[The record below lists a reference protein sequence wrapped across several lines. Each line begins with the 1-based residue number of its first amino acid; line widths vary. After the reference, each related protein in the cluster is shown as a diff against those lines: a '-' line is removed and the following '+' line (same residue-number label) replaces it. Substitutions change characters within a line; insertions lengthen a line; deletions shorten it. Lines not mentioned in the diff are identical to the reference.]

1 MPFHYRLGK
10 MVNCS
15 ACSGIIHRDEP
26 VSAAFSQEGKRS
38 YYHKGC
44 EEKAEYL
51 SRWREEAAW
60 AFRPVRLSVTE
71 WEVCSPKKHLGVW
84 QSIFIARRDEDIWC
98 PNCGLKIARHEGL
111 TCSLCGAR
119 GIVVGVEATKMV
131 FTHRQP
137 LYKLLVHCTEKG
149 EDSTSYAMY
158 PLGVARDSV
167 KFFESYFGSK
177 YNLPKL
183 HLIAVP
189 EFAAGAMENWGAITF
204 REIVLLVDKD

>member
-51 SRWREEAAW
+51 SRWGEEAAW
-60 AFRPVRLSVTE
+60 AFRAVRLSVTE
-71 WEVCSPKKHLGVW
+71 WETCSPKKHLGVW

-98 PNCGLKIARHEGL
+98 PDCGLKIARHEGL
-111 TCSLCGAR
+111 TCSSCGAR

-131 FTHRQP
+131 FRHDRRPSRLPVIVPRKEGDRT
-137 LYKLLVHCTEKG
+137 
-149 EDSTSYAMY
+149 
-158 PLGVARDSV
+158 
-167 KFFESYFGSK
+167 GS
-177 YNLPKL
+177 L
-183 HLIAVP
+183 
-189 EFAAGAMENWGAITF
+189 F
-204 REIVLLVDKD
+204 

>member
-71 WEVCSPKKHLGVW
+71 WEVCSPRKHVGVW
-84 QSIFIARRDEDIWC
+84 QSIFIARRDEDVWC
-98 PNCGLKIARHEGL
+98 PDCGLKIARHETIACP
-111 TCSLCGAR
+111 TCGGRVIITNS
-119 GIVVGVEATKMV
+119 EATKMV
-131 FTHRQP
+131 FTHREA
-137 LYKLLVHCTEKG
+137 LYKLQVHCTERGDDSFVYAIISGYTPVTITSKKG
-149 EDSTSYAMY
+149 EAPEASSRQAMM
-158 PLGVARDSV
+158 L
-167 KFFESYFGSK
+167 K
-177 YNLPKL
+177 YEPKGDPKRGL
-183 HLIAVP
+183 TV
-189 EFAAGAMENWGAITF
+189 
-204 REIVLLVDKD
+204 

>member
-15 ACSGIIHRDEP
+15 ACSGIIHRNEP

-60 AFRPVRLSVTE
+60 AFRPVRLGVTE

-98 PNCGLKIARHEGL
+98 PDCGLKIARHEGL
-111 TCSLCGAR
+111 TCSSCGAR

-149 EDSTSYAMY
+149 EDSTSYAISSGFT
-158 PLGVARDSV
+158 PV
-167 KFFESYFGSK
+167 
-177 YNLPKL
+177 
-183 HLIAVP
+183 
-189 EFAAGAMENWGAITF
+189 AITS
-204 REIVLLVDKD
+204 RKKVETAESQAPAMMLEYEPKENLKKGLKV

>member
-1 MPFHYRLGK
+1 MPFHYRLEK

-15 ACSGIIHRDEP
+15 GCSGIIHRDEP

-38 YYHKGC
+38 YFHKGC

-60 AFRPVRLSVTE
+60 AFRPVRLSVAE

-98 PNCGLKIARHEGL
+98 PDCGLKIARHEGL
-111 TCSLCGAR
+111 TCSSCGAR
-119 GIVVGVEATKMV
+119 GIVVGVESTKMV

-149 EDSTSYAMY
+149 EDSTSYAISSGFT
-158 PLGVARDSV
+158 PV
-167 KFFESYFGSK
+167 
-177 YNLPKL
+177 
-183 HLIAVP
+183 
-189 EFAAGAMENWGAITF
+189 AITP
-204 REIVLLVDKD
+204 RKKVETAESQAPAMMLEYEPKENLKKGLKV

>member
-1 MPFHYRLGK
+1 MPFHDRFGK
-10 MVNCS
+10 MINCS

-38 YYHKGC
+38 YFHKGC

-60 AFRPVRLSVTE
+60 AFRPVRLSLTE
-71 WEVCSPKKHLGVW
+71 WEACSPKKHLGVW

-98 PNCGLKIARHEGL
+98 PDCGLKIARHEGL
-111 TCSLCGAR
+111 TCSSCGAR

-149 EDSTSYAMY
+149 EDSTSYAISSGFT
-158 PLGVARDSV
+158 PV
-167 KFFESYFGSK
+167 
-177 YNLPKL
+177 
-183 HLIAVP
+183 
-189 EFAAGAMENWGAITF
+189 AITS
-204 REIVLLVDKD
+204 RKKVETAESQAPAMMLEYEPKENLKKGLKV

>member
-15 ACSGIIHRDEP
+15 ACSGIIHRNEP

-71 WEVCSPKKHLGVW
+71 WEACSPKKHLGVW

-98 PNCGLKIARHEGL
+98 PDCGLKIARHEGL
-111 TCSLCGAR
+111 TCSSCGAR

-149 EDSTSYAMY
+149 EDSTSYAISSGFT
-158 PLGVARDSV
+158 PV
-167 KFFESYFGSK
+167 
-177 YNLPKL
+177 
-183 HLIAVP
+183 
-189 EFAAGAMENWGAITF
+189 AITS
-204 REIVLLVDKD
+204 RKKVETAESQAPAMMLEYEPKENLKKGLKV

>member
-60 AFRPVRLSVTE
+60 AFRAVRLSVTE
-71 WEVCSPKKHLGVW
+71 WEACSPKKHLGVW

-98 PNCGLKIARHEGL
+98 PDCGLKIARHEGL
-111 TCSLCGAR
+111 TCSSCGAR

-149 EDSTSYAMY
+149 EDSTSYAISSGFT
-158 PLGVARDSV
+158 PV
-167 KFFESYFGSK
+167 
-177 YNLPKL
+177 
-183 HLIAVP
+183 
-189 EFAAGAMENWGAITF
+189 AITS
-204 REIVLLVDKD
+204 RKKVETAESQAPAMMLEYEPKENLKKGLKV

>member
-15 ACSGIIHRDEP
+15 ACSGIIHRNEL

-71 WEVCSPKKHLGVW
+71 WEVCSSKKVETEESQAPAMMLEYEPKENLKK
-84 QSIFIARRDEDIWC
+84 
-98 PNCGLKIARHEGL
+98 GLK
-111 TCSLCGAR
+111 
-119 GIVVGVEATKMV
+119 V
-131 FTHRQP
+131 
-137 LYKLLVHCTEKG
+137 
-149 EDSTSYAMY
+149 
-158 PLGVARDSV
+158 
-167 KFFESYFGSK
+167 
-177 YNLPKL
+177 
-183 HLIAVP
+183 
-189 EFAAGAMENWGAITF
+189 
-204 REIVLLVDKD
+204 

>member
-1 MPFHYRLGK
+1 MPFHNRLGK

-15 ACSGIIHRDEP
+15 ACSGSIHRDEP

-38 YYHKGC
+38 YFHKGC

-60 AFRPVRLSVTE
+60 AFRAVRLSVTE
-71 WEVCSPKKHLGVW
+71 WEACSPKKHLGVW

-98 PNCGLKIARHEGL
+98 PDCGLKIARHEGL
-111 TCSLCGAR
+111 TCSSCGAR

-149 EDSTSYAMY
+149 EDSTSYAISSGFT
-158 PLGVARDSV
+158 PV
-167 KFFESYFGSK
+167 
-177 YNLPKL
+177 
-183 HLIAVP
+183 
-189 EFAAGAMENWGAITF
+189 AITS
-204 REIVLLVDKD
+204 RKKVETAESQAPAMMLEYEPKENLKKGLKV

>member
-1 MPFHYRLGK
+1 

-84 QSIFIARRDEDIWC
+84 ESIFIARRDEDVWC
-98 PNCGLKIARHEGL
+98 PDCGLKIARQERFACP
-111 TCSLCGAR
+111 TCGGRVIITNA
-119 GIVVGVEATKMV
+119 ETTKMV
-131 FTHRQP
+131 FTHREP
-137 LYKLLVHCTEKG
+137 LYKLQVHCTERGDDAFLYAIVSGYTPVTITSKKG
-149 EDSTSYAMY
+149 QTPEASSKQAMMLKY
-158 PLGVARDSV
+158 EPKGDLKKGLSV
-167 KFFESYFGSK
+167 
-177 YNLPKL
+177 
-183 HLIAVP
+183 
-189 EFAAGAMENWGAITF
+189 
-204 REIVLLVDKD
+204 

>member
-1 MPFHYRLGK
+1 MPFHYRLEK

-15 ACSGIIHRDEP
+15 GCSGIIHRDEP

-60 AFRPVRLSVTE
+60 AFRPVRLSVME
-71 WEVCSPKKHLGVW
+71 WEACSPKKHLGVW

-98 PNCGLKIARHEGL
+98 PDCGLKIARHEGL
-111 TCSLCGAR
+111 TCSSCGAR
-119 GIVVGVEATKMV
+119 GIVVGVESTKMV

-149 EDSTSYAMY
+149 EDSTSYAISSGFT
-158 PLGVARDSV
+158 PV
-167 KFFESYFGSK
+167 
-177 YNLPKL
+177 
-183 HLIAVP
+183 
-189 EFAAGAMENWGAITF
+189 AITS
-204 REIVLLVDKD
+204 RKKVETAESQAPAMMLEYEPKENLKKGLRV

>member
-15 ACSGIIHRDEP
+15 ACSGIVHRDEP

-71 WEVCSPKKHLGVW
+71 WEACSPKKHLGVW

-98 PNCGLKIARHEGL
+98 PDCGLKIARHEGL
-111 TCSLCGAR
+111 TCSSCGAR
-119 GIVVGVEATKMV
+119 GIVVGVEPTKMV

-149 EDSTSYAMY
+149 EDSTSYAISSGFT
-158 PLGVARDSV
+158 PV
-167 KFFESYFGSK
+167 
-177 YNLPKL
+177 
-183 HLIAVP
+183 
-189 EFAAGAMENWGAITF
+189 AITS
-204 REIVLLVDKD
+204 RKKVETAESQAPAMMLEYEPKENLKKGLKV

>member
-1 MPFHYRLGK
+1 MPFDYRLGK

-38 YYHKGC
+38 YYHEGC

-60 AFRPVRLSVTE
+60 AFRAVRLSVTE
-71 WEVCSPKKHLGVW
+71 WEACSPKKHFGVW

-98 PNCGLKIARHEGL
+98 PDCGLKIARHEGL
-111 TCSLCGAR
+111 TCSSCGAR
-119 GIVVGVEATKMV
+119 GIVVGVESTKMV

-149 EDSTSYAMY
+149 EDSTSYAISSGFT
-158 PLGVARDSV
+158 PV
-167 KFFESYFGSK
+167 
-177 YNLPKL
+177 
-183 HLIAVP
+183 
-189 EFAAGAMENWGAITF
+189 AITS
-204 REIVLLVDKD
+204 RRKVETAESQAPAMMLEYEPKENLKKGLKV

>member
-98 PNCGLKIARHEGL
+98 PDCGLKIARHEGL
-111 TCSLCGAR
+111 TCSSCGAR

-149 EDSTSYAMY
+149 EDSTSYAISSGFT
-158 PLGVARDSV
+158 PV
-167 KFFESYFGSK
+167 
-177 YNLPKL
+177 
-183 HLIAVP
+183 
-189 EFAAGAMENWGAITF
+189 AITS
-204 REIVLLVDKD
+204 RKKVETAESQAPAMMLEYEPKENLKKGLKV

>member
-38 YYHKGC
+38 YFHKGC
-44 EEKAEYL
+44 EERAEYL

-60 AFRPVRLSVTE
+60 AFRPVRLSLTE
-71 WEVCSPKKHLGVW
+71 WDACSPKKHLGVW

-98 PNCGLKIARHEGL
+98 PDCGLKIARHEGL
-111 TCSLCGAR
+111 TCSSCGAR
-119 GIVVGVEATKMV
+119 GIVVGVESTKMV

-149 EDSTSYAMY
+149 EDSTSYAISSGFT
-158 PLGVARDSV
+158 PV
-167 KFFESYFGSK
+167 
-177 YNLPKL
+177 
-183 HLIAVP
+183 
-189 EFAAGAMENWGAITF
+189 AITS
-204 REIVLLVDKD
+204 RKKVETAESQAPAMMLEYEPKENLKKGLKV

>member
-60 AFRPVRLSVTE
+60 AFRPVRLSLTE
-71 WEVCSPKKHLGVW
+71 WEACSPKKHLGVW

-98 PNCGLKIARHEGL
+98 PDCGLKIARHEGL
-111 TCSLCGAR
+111 TCSSCGAR
-119 GIVVGVEATKMV
+119 GIVVGFESTKMV

-149 EDSTSYAMY
+149 EDSTSYAISSGFT
-158 PLGVARDSV
+158 PV
-167 KFFESYFGSK
+167 
-177 YNLPKL
+177 
-183 HLIAVP
+183 
-189 EFAAGAMENWGAITF
+189 AITS
-204 REIVLLVDKD
+204 RKKVETAESQAPAMMLEYEPKENLKKGLKV

>member
-71 WEVCSPKKHLGVW
+71 WEACSPKKHLGVW

-98 PNCGLKIARHEGL
+98 PDCGLKIARHEAL
-111 TCSLCGAR
+111 TCSSCGSHA
-119 GIVVGVEATKMV
+119 IVVGVESTKMV

-149 EDSTSYAMY
+149 EDSTSYAISSGFT
-158 PLGVARDSV
+158 PV
-167 KFFESYFGSK
+167 
-177 YNLPKL
+177 
-183 HLIAVP
+183 
-189 EFAAGAMENWGAITF
+189 AITS
-204 REIVLLVDKD
+204 RRKGEATESQQSVMMLEYEPKENLKKGLKV

>member
-1 MPFHYRLGK
+1 

-15 ACSGIIHRDEP
+15 ACSGIIHRDEH

-60 AFRPVRLSVTE
+60 AFRPVRLSLTE
-71 WEVCSPKKHLGVW
+71 WEACSPKKHLGVW

-98 PNCGLKIARHEGL
+98 PDCGLKIARHEGL
-111 TCSLCGAR
+111 TCSSCGAR
-119 GIVVGVEATKMV
+119 GIVVGVESTKMV

-149 EDSTSYAMY
+149 EDSTSYAISSGFT
-158 PLGVARDSV
+158 PV
-167 KFFESYFGSK
+167 
-177 YNLPKL
+177 
-183 HLIAVP
+183 
-189 EFAAGAMENWGAITF
+189 AITS
-204 REIVLLVDKD
+204 RKKVETAESQAPAMMLEYEPKENLKKGLKV